1 MVTTTP
7 PRTPTLSPSWHFLE
21 LFWPDRDSPTGL
33 DAAAAHL
40 LRQTLTVAV
49 EQMLERYKEGA
60 PLPPRCALATIT
72 QERFQSAALPGQT
85 PEMLLSLL
93 GVEAQMLAALV
104 RRPLGNGSSGQWAA
118 ALGQQCLRVGQVYQA
133 LKRRVGAARASD
145 ALGRALAGLPRW
157 A

>member
-7 PRTPTLSPSWHFLE
+7 PRTPTLSPSWRFLE
-21 LFWPDRDSPTGL
+21 LFWPDCDSPTGL
-33 DAAAAHL
+33 DAAAARL

-60 PLPPRCALATIT
+60 PLPPRGLLAAIT
-72 QERFQSAALPGQT
+72 QERFQPATLPGQP
-85 PEMLLSLL
+85 PEVLLRLL
-93 GVEAQMLAALV
+93 GVEARMIGALV
-104 RRPLGNGSSGQWAA
+104 QRPLGNESSWQWAA
-118 ALGQQCLRVGQVYQA
+118 ALGQHCLRVGQLYQA
-133 LKRRVGAARASD
+133 LKRQLGAERAYD